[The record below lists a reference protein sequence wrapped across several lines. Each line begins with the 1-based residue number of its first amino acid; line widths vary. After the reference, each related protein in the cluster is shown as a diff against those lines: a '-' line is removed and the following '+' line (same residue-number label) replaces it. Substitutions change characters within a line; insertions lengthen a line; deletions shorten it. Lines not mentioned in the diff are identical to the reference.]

1 MIRCRMFSKQW
12 KTGSGS
18 YGFRCLDAIIAVLVP
33 VIVTKVSLSSGRRR
47 GSTTTICKVV
57 WLLCACVAAVA
68 NGHAVEDTFGMTQK
82 LRDERRLQAER
93 VAQIELIRRQM
104 EEEKERRRAIIAEVS
119 LLRCHRCVAVQIRI
133 QMLSESH
140 SFFFANPKPCQRPV

>member
-1 MIRCRMFSKQW
+1 
-12 KTGSGS
+12 
-18 YGFRCLDAIIAVLVP
+18 
-33 VIVTKVSLSSGRRR
+33 
-47 GSTTTICKVV
+47 
-57 WLLCACVAAVA
+57 
-68 NGHAVEDTFGMTQK
+68 MTQK

-119 LLRCHRCVAVQIRI
+119 LLRCHKCVAVRIRI

-140 SFFFANPKPCQRPV
+140 SFFCKSETLSETSLTRTWSETRF